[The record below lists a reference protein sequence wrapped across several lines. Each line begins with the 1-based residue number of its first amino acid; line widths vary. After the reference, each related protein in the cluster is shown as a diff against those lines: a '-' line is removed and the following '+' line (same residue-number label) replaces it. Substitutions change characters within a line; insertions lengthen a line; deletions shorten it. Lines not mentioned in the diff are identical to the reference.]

1 MFSCEKSCSPCP
13 KGAVGLFFTQLKIGD
28 NKNTFLEDGIV
39 FEKFDSL

>member
-1 MFSCEKSCSPCP
+1 MFSMS
-13 KGAVGLFFTQLKIGD
+13 KGGSWAFFTQLKIGKRD